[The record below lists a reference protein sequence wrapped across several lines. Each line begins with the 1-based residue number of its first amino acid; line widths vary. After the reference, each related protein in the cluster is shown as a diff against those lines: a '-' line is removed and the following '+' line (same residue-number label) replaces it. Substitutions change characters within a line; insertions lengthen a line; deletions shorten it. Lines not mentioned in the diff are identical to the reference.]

1 MRSYNDDLVMSCAIG
16 CWVRDT
22 ALVENRREMEYKK
35 VFLNSMSKS
44 STILNTTIPGM
55 QGHQAKKAKKTL
67 EKHKK
72 DAEQYSWLYKG

>member
-1 MRSYNDDLVMSCAIG
+1 MVEQKPN
-16 CWVRDT
+16 WVRDT